1 LRTQVETALIF
12 NGHTHETIADLDDVT
27 MANLQTMYADGLL
40 GNRGILEVLS
50 SLTNGVFNYM
60 RPSNSP
66 AYKLANIM
74 GRAYDYVY
82 PPLPVSEDAV
92 SESLLVFMSQAPGF
106 SKDKFEVKNG

>member
-1 LRTQVETALIF
+1 MALIF

-82 PPLPVSEDAV
+82 PPLPVSENAV
-92 SESLLVFMSQAPGF
+92 SDSLLVFMSQAPGF
-106 SKDKFEVKNG
+106 SQDKFEVKNG